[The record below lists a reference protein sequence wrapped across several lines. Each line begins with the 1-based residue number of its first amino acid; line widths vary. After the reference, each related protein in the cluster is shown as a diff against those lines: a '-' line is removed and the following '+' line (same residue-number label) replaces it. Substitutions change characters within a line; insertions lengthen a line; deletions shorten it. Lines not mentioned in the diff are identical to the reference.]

1 MNKKQDLAKI
11 LSISVPDALKASNEA
26 LQLRRA
32 RLTFRYNCEGD
43 TDDSI
48 QSYLQA
54 LDTRNNEGSLL
65 IELGDK
71 KLKDVQEKLVG
82 QNAIFTTYTATLS
95 ELFKGT
101 DYEGETA
108 VNNGE
113 RTYTSFSNSYIGKND
128 DADDV
133 LQRMKDRL
141 IRDINDKTYSV
152 GELKA
157 KKSDNDDN
165 DDDY

>member
-1 MNKKQDLAKI
+1 MNKKQALAKI
-11 LSISVPDALKASNEA
+11 TSISVPEALKASNEA
-26 LQLRRA
+26 LQLKRA
-32 RLTFRYNCEGD
+32 RLTFRYNCD
-43 TDDSI
+43 DDADDSI
-48 QSYLQA
+48 QSYLQK

-71 KLKDVQEKLVG
+71 KLSEVKEKLEG
-82 QNAIFTTYTATLS
+82 QNAIFTTYTITIS
-95 ELFKGT
+95 ELLKGT
-101 DYEGETA
+101 DFEGETA

-133 LQRMKDRL
+133 LQRMRDRL
-141 IRDINDKTYSV
+141 MRDINDKSV
-152 GELKA
+152 ILGELKA
-157 KKSDNDDN
+157 KKKDDDG

>member
-1 MNKKQDLAKI
+1 MNKKQALAKI

-26 LQLRRA
+26 LELRRA
-32 RLTFRYNCEGD
+32 RLTFRYNCDGD
-43 TDDSI
+43 ADDSI
-48 QSYLQA
+48 QSYLQK

-65 IELGDK
+65 IELGEK
-71 KLKDVQEKLVG
+71 KLTEVQEKLVG
-82 QNAIFTTYTATLS
+82 QSAIFTTYTATLS

-133 LQRMKDRL
+133 MQRMKDRL
-141 IRDINDKTYSV
+141 MRDLNDKNFSV

-157 KKSDNDDN
+157 KKSDKDTDE
-165 DDDY
+165 DY

>member
-1 MNKKQDLAKI
+1 MNKKQAFAKI
-11 LSISVPDALKASNEA
+11 TGISVPDALKESNET

-32 RLTFRYNCEGD
+32 RLTFRYNCDDEA
-43 TDDSI
+43 DDSI

-54 LDTRNNEGSLL
+54 LDTRSNEGSLL
-65 IELGDK
+65 IELGEK

-82 QNAIFTTYTATLS
+82 QSAIFTTYTITIS

-141 IRDINDKTYSV
+141 IRDINAKTYTI
-152 GELKA
+152 GELEA
-157 KKSDNDDN
+157 KKKKKDDA
-165 DDDY
+165 DEDY

>member
-1 MNKKQDLAKI
+1 MNKKQAIAKI
-11 LSISVPDALKASNEA
+11 TGISVPDALKESNEA
-26 LQLRRA
+26 LQLKRA
-32 RLTFRYNCEGD
+32 RLTFRYNCDDEA
-43 TDDSI
+43 DDSI
-48 QSYLQA
+48 QSYLQR

-82 QNAIFTTYTATLS
+82 QNAIFTTYTITIS

-113 RTYTSFSNSYIGKND
+113 RSYTSFSNSYIGKND

-141 IRDINDKTYSV
+141 IRDLNAKTYSI

-157 KKSDNDDN
+157 KKNKKDAEE
-165 DDDY
+165 DY

>member
-1 MNKKQDLAKI
+1 MNKKQAVAKI
-11 LSISVPDALKASNEA
+11 TGISVPDALKASNEA

-32 RLTFRYNCEGD
+32 RLTFRYNCDDEA
-43 TDDSI
+43 DDSI
-48 QSYLQA
+48 QSYLQK

-65 IELGDK
+65 IELGEK
-71 KLKDVQEKLVG
+71 KLNEVQEKLVG
-82 QNAIFTTYTATLS
+82 QSAIFTTYTVTIS

-101 DYEGETA
+101 EFEGETA

-133 LQRMKDRL
+133 IQRMRDRTM
-141 IRDINDKTYSV
+141 RDLNDKTYYI
-152 GELKA
+152 GALQA
-157 KKSDNDDN
+157 KKPKKDEVE
-165 DDDY
+165 DY

>member
-1 MNKKQDLAKI
+1 MNKKQELAKI
-11 LSISVPDALKASNEA
+11 TSISVPDALKASNEA

-32 RLTFRYNCEGD
+32 RLTFRYNCDDEA
-43 TDDSI
+43 DDSI
-48 QSYLQA
+48 QSYLQK

-71 KLKDVQEKLVG
+71 KLSEVQEKLVG
-82 QNAIFTTYTATLS
+82 QSAIFTTYTITIS

-101 DYEGETA
+101 DHEGETA

-128 DADDV
+128 DGEDV
-133 LQRMKDRL
+133 LQRMRDRL
-141 IRDINDKTYSV
+141 MRDINDKTYSV
-152 GELKA
+152 GTLQAKKA
-157 KKSDNDDN
+157 KK
-165 DDDY
+165 DDDGDY

>member
-1 MNKKQDLAKI
+1 MNKKQALAKI
-11 LSISVPDALKASNEA
+11 TGISVPDALKESNEA
-26 LQLRRA
+26 LQLKRA
-32 RLTFRYNCEGD
+32 RLTFRYNCDDEA
-43 TDDSI
+43 DDSI
-48 QSYLQA
+48 QSYLQK
-54 LDTRNNEGSLL
+54 LDTRSNEGSLL

-71 KLKDVQEKLVG
+71 KLSEVQEKLVG
-82 QNAIFTTYTATLS
+82 QSAIFTTYTITIS

-133 LQRMKDRL
+133 LQRMRDRL
-141 IRDINDKTYSV
+141 MRDLNNKDYQV

-157 KKSDNDDN
+157 KKNKKDEE
-165 DDDY
+165 DY

>member
-1 MNKKQDLAKI
+1 MNKKQALAKI
-11 LSISVPDALKASNEA
+11 TGISVPDALKESNEA

-32 RLTFRYNCEGD
+32 RLTFRYNCDDEA
-43 TDDSI
+43 DDSI
-48 QSYLQA
+48 QSYLQK
-54 LDTRNNEGSLL
+54 LDTRSNEGSLL
-65 IELGDK
+65 IELGEK
-71 KLKDVQEKLVG
+71 KLNEVQEKLVG
-82 QNAIFTTYTATLS
+82 QNAIFTTYTITIS

-133 LQRMKDRL
+133 LQRMRDRL
-141 IRDINDKTYSV
+141 MRDINAKNYSI

-157 KKSDNDDN
+157 KKNDKKDEV
-165 DDDY
+165 DDY

>member
-1 MNKKQDLAKI
+1 MNKKQALAKI
-11 LSISVPDALKASNEA
+11 VSISVPEALKASNEA

-43 TDDSI
+43 ADDSI

-65 IELGDK
+65 IELGEK
-71 KLKDVQEKLVG
+71 SLKEVKEKLEG
-82 QNAIFTTYTATLS
+82 QNAIFTTYTVTIS

-101 DYEGETA
+101 ENEGETA

-128 DADDV
+128 DVDDV
-133 LQRMKDRL
+133 LQRMRDRL
-141 IRDINDKTYSV
+141 MRDINDKNVNV

-157 KKSDNDDN
+157 KKSDDDG
-165 DDDY
+165 DEDY

>member
-11 LSISVPDALKASNEA
+11 LSISIPEALKASNEA

-32 RLTFRYNCEGD
+32 RLTFRYNCDGD

-82 QNAIFTTYTATLS
+82 QNAIFTTYTATIS

-133 LQRMKDRL
+133 LQRMRDRL
-141 IRDINDKTYSV
+141 MRDVNDKNVNV

-157 KKSDNDDN
+157 KKTNEDA

>member
-1 MNKKQDLAKI
+1 MNKKQAIAKI
-11 LSISVPDALKASNEA
+11 TGISVPDALKASNEA

-32 RLTFRYNCEGD
+32 RLTFRYNCDDEA
-43 TDDSI
+43 DDSI
-48 QSYLQA
+48 QSYLQK

-65 IELGDK
+65 IELGEK
-71 KLKDVQEKLVG
+71 KLNEVQEKLVG
-82 QNAIFTTYTATLS
+82 QSAIFTTYTVTIS

-101 DYEGETA
+101 EFEGETA

-133 LQRMKDRL
+133 IQRMRDRTM
-141 IRDINDKTYSV
+141 RDINDKTYYV
-152 GELKA
+152 GPLQA
-157 KKSDNDDN
+157 KKPKKDE
-165 DDDY
+165 DDY

>member
-1 MNKKQDLAKI
+1 MNKKQATAKI
-11 LSISVPDALKASNEA
+11 TGISVPDALKESNDA
-26 LQLRRA
+26 LQLKRA
-32 RLTFRYNCEGD
+32 RLTFRYNCDDEA
-43 TDDSI
+43 DDSI
-48 QSYLQA
+48 QSYLQK
-54 LDTRNNEGSLL
+54 LDTRSNEGSLL

-71 KLKDVQEKLVG
+71 KLSEVQEKLVG
-82 QNAIFTTYTATLS
+82 QSAIFTTYTITIS

-113 RTYTSFSNSYIGKND
+113 RSYTSFSNSYIGKND

-133 LQRMKDRL
+133 LQRMRDRL
-141 IRDINDKTYSV
+141 MRDLNSKTYTI

-157 KKSDNDDN
+157 KKKKEEVEE
-165 DDDY
+165 DY

>member
-1 MNKKQDLAKI
+1 MNKKQALAKI
-11 LSISVPDALKASNEA
+11 LSISVPDALKASNET

-65 IELGDK
+65 IELGEK
-71 KLKDVQEKLVG
+71 KLTEVQEKLVG
-82 QNAIFTTYTATLS
+82 QNAIFTTYTVTIS

-141 IRDINDKTYSV
+141 IRDINDKNLNV

-157 KKSDNDDN
+157 KKTNEDVDE
-165 DDDY
+165 DY

>member
-11 LSISVPDALKASNEA
+11 LSISVPEALKASNEA

-43 TDDSI
+43 ADDSI

-82 QNAIFTTYTATLS
+82 QSAIFTTYTATIS

-101 DYEGETA
+101 ENEGETA

-133 LQRMKDRL
+133 LQRMRDRL
-141 IRDINDKTYSV
+141 IRDINDKNVNV
-152 GELKA
+152 GELKT
-157 KKSDNDDN
+157 KKSDDDG

>member
-1 MNKKQDLAKI
+1 MNKKQALAKI

-32 RLTFRYNCEGD
+32 RLTFRYDCEGD

-65 IELGDK
+65 IELGEK
-71 KLKDVQEKLVG
+71 KLAEVQEKLVG
-82 QNAIFTTYTATLS
+82 QSAIFTTYTVTIS

-133 LQRMKDRL
+133 LQRMRDRL
-141 IRDINDKTYSV
+141 IRDVNDKSVNV

-157 KKSDNDDN
+157 KKTNEDADE
-165 DDDY
+165 DY

>member
-26 LQLRRA
+26 LELRRA
-32 RLTFRYNCEGD
+32 RLTFRYNCDGD
-43 TDDSI
+43 GDDSI

-71 KLKDVQEKLVG
+71 KLSEVQEKLVG

-133 LQRMKDRL
+133 MQRMKDRL
-141 IRDINDKTYSV
+141 MRDLNEKNYSV

-157 KKSDNDDN
+157 KKSDK
-165 DDDY
+165 DDDGDDY

>member
-1 MNKKQDLAKI
+1 MNKKQELAKI

-32 RLTFRYNCEGD
+32 RLTFRYNCDGD
-43 TDDSI
+43 ADDSI

-82 QNAIFTTYTATLS
+82 QSAIFTTYTVTIS

-141 IRDINDKTYSV
+141 IRDINDKNVNV
-152 GELKA
+152 GELKT
-157 KKSDNDDN
+157 KKSDDDG

>member
-1 MNKKQDLAKI
+1 MNKKQAIAKI
-11 LSISVPDALKASNEA
+11 TGISVPDALKESNTA
-26 LQLRRA
+26 LQLKRA
-32 RLTFRYNCEGD
+32 RLTFRYNCDDEA
-43 TDDSI
+43 DDSI
-48 QSYLQA
+48 QSYLQK
-54 LDTRNNEGSLL
+54 LDTRSNEGSLL

-71 KLKDVQEKLVG
+71 KLSEVQEKLVG
-82 QNAIFTTYTATLS
+82 QNAIFTTYTITIS

-128 DADDV
+128 DGEDV
-133 LQRMKDRL
+133 LQRMRDRL
-141 IRDINDKTYSV
+141 MRDLNNKDYQV

-157 KKSDNDDN
+157 KKNKKDAEE
-165 DDDY
+165 DY

>member
-1 MNKKQDLAKI
+1 MNKKQALAKI
-11 LSISVPDALKASNEA
+11 TSITVPDALKASNEA

-32 RLTFRYNCEGD
+32 RLTFRYNCD
-43 TDDSI
+43 DAADDSI

-71 KLKDVQEKLVG
+71 SLKDVREKLEG
-82 QNAIFTTYTATLS
+82 QSAMFTTYTVTIS

-101 DYEGETA
+101 DHEGETA

-113 RTYTSFSNSYIGKND
+113 RTYTSFANSYIGKND
-128 DADDV
+128 DADDC

-141 IRDINDKTYSV
+141 IRDINDKTYYI

-157 KKSDNDDN
+157 KKSETDDEE
-165 DDDY
+165 DY

>member
-1 MNKKQDLAKI
+1 MNKKQALAKI
-11 LSISVPDALKASNEA
+11 VAISVPEALKASNEA

-32 RLTFRYNCEGD
+32 RLTFRYNCDDD

-65 IELGDK
+65 IELGEK
-71 KLKDVQEKLVG
+71 SLKEVKEKLEG
-82 QNAIFTTYTATLS
+82 QNAIFTTYTVTIS

-128 DADDV
+128 NADDV
-133 LQRMKDRL
+133 FQRIRDRL
-141 IRDINDKTYSV
+141 MRDINDKNVNV

-157 KKSDNDDN
+157 NKTDEDADE
-165 DDDY
+165 DY

>member
-1 MNKKQDLAKI
+1 MNKKQALAKI
-11 LSISVPDALKASNEA
+11 TSISIPNALEESNES
-26 LQLRRA
+26 LQLKRA
-32 RLTFRYNCEGD
+32 RLTFLYNCD
-43 TDDSI
+43 DDADDSI
-48 QSYLQA
+48 QSYLQK

-71 KLKDVQEKLVG
+71 ELKEVQKKLVG
-82 QNAIFTTYTATLS
+82 ETAMFTTYTATIS

-113 RTYTSFSNSYIGKND
+113 RSYTSFSNSYIGKND
-128 DADDV
+128 DAEDV
-133 LQRMKDRL
+133 LQRQRDRL
-141 IRDINDKTYSV
+141 IRDINNKTYYV

-157 KKSDNDDN
+157 KKSKH
-165 DDDY
+165 DDDDD

>member
-1 MNKKQDLAKI
+1 MNKKQAIAKI
-11 LSISVPDALKASNEA
+11 TGITVPDALKASNEA

-32 RLTFRYNCEGD
+32 RLTFRYNCD
-43 TDDSI
+43 DKADDSI
-48 QSYLQA
+48 QSYLQK

-65 IELGDK
+65 IELGEK
-71 KLKDVQEKLVG
+71 KLNEVQEKLVG
-82 QNAIFTTYTATLS
+82 QSAIFTTYTVTIS

-101 DYEGETA
+101 EFEGETA

-133 LQRMKDRL
+133 IQRMRDRTM
-141 IRDINDKTYSV
+141 RDLNDKTYYI
-152 GELKA
+152 GALQA
-157 KKSDNDDN
+157 KKPKKDEVE
-165 DDDY
+165 DY

>member
-26 LQLRRA
+26 LELRRA
-32 RLTFRYNCEGD
+32 RLTFRYNCDGGE
-43 TDDSI
+43 DDSI
-48 QSYLQA
+48 QSYLQK
-54 LDTRNNEGSLL
+54 LDTRNNEGSVL

-71 KLKDVQEKLVG
+71 KLGEVQEKLVG
-82 QNAIFTTYTATLS
+82 QSAIFTTYTATLS

-141 IRDINDKTYSV
+141 MRDLNDKNFSV

-157 KKSDNDDN
+157 KKSDKDTDE
-165 DDDY
+165 DY

>member
-32 RLTFRYNCEGD
+32 RLTFRYNCDGD

-71 KLKDVQEKLVG
+71 KLAEVQEKLVG
-82 QNAIFTTYTATLS
+82 QNAVFTTYTATIS

-101 DYEGETA
+101 ENEGETA

-133 LQRMKDRL
+133 LQRMRDRL
-141 IRDINDKTYSV
+141 IRDINDKNVNV
-152 GELKA
+152 GELKT
-157 KKSDNDDN
+157 KKKENDT